1 MSNLDQSAPKIIA
14 SPWWIAV
21 GSCLGLI
28 VANGSIC
35 VFAFSVFIKPLEA
48 QFGWDRA
55 SISAGLTFCALFAAL
70 SLPLAGR
77 LMDRFG
83 VRPVMLVSIVLFA
96 VNVACVAFGDKLAA
110 FIVLVALTGIT
121 GAGQGPMGYIKSISG
136 HFDKNR
142 GLAIG
147 IAVSGTGI
155 GVALLPQYAQWLIAN
170 YGWRIAFIGLAF
182 ALIVIAVPS
191 VFLFVREP
199 KAPTT
204 SRAPVAEGLA
214 ASALRGLSVREA
226 ISSRTFWVLVCTG
239 LLVAIVLNGVLVHV
253 PSLLSDRGWSPQ
265 AAASVLVW
273 AGLASMAGRV
283 AGGYLLDRWFAP
295 YVAMLSFAFA
305 LAGIVL
311 IASGQNVVLG
321 VLLIGITTGTEI
333 DIIGFMTSRYFG
345 LRQFGQLYGYLFG
358 VFLVGT
364 GLGPIAMGA
373 IYTRSHSYD
382 SGFTVFGVMLAVAFV
397 LMFFLGAYTYPIHD
411 NETLDGP
418 SASRLPS
425 DA

>member
-1 MSNLDQSAPKIIA
+1 MSSNESAPKITA
-14 SPWWIAV
+14 SPWWIAF

-35 VFAFSVFIKPLEA
+35 VFAFSVFIKPLQA

-55 SISAGLTFCALFAAL
+55 SISAGLTFCALFAAF
-70 SLPLAGR
+70 SLPVVGR

-83 VRPVMLVSIVLFA
+83 VRRVMLISIVLFG
-96 VNVACVAFGDKLAA
+96 VNVACVAFGDNLAA
-110 FIVLVALTGIT
+110 FIALVALTGIT

-142 GLAIG
+142 GIAIG

-170 YGWRIAFIGLAF
+170 YGWRVAFVGLAI

-204 SRAPVAEGLA
+204 SRALTAGPAT
-214 ASALRGLSVREA
+214 STLRGLSVREA
-226 ISSRTFWVLVCTG
+226 ISSRTFWILMCTG

-253 PSLLSDRGWSPQ
+253 AALLSDRGWSPQ
-265 AAASVLVW
+265 AAAGVLVW

-283 AGGYLLDRWFAP
+283 VGGYLLDRWFAP
-295 YVAMLSFAFA
+295 YVAMLSFALA
-305 LAGIVL
+305 LAGIFL
-311 IASGQNVVLG
+311 IASGQNAVLG
-321 VLLIGITTGTEI
+321 VLLVGITTGTEI

-358 VFLVGT
+358 VFLIGT
-364 GLGPIAMGA
+364 GLGPITMGE

-382 SGFTVFGVMLAVAFV
+382 SGFIVFGVMLAVAFA
-397 LMFFLGAYTYPIHD
+397 LMFFLGAYAYPVHGD
-411 NETLDGP
+411 EALAGP
-418 SASRLPS
+418 SDSRLPS

>member
-1 MSNLDQSAPKIIA
+1 MSSNESAPRIMA
-14 SPWWIAV
+14 SPWWIAF

-35 VFAFSVFIKPLEA
+35 VFAFSVFIKPLQA

-70 SLPLAGR
+70 SLPVAGR

-83 VRPVMLVSIVLFA
+83 VRRVMLISIVLFGI
-96 VNVACVAFGDKLAA
+96 NVACVAFGDKLAT
-110 FIVLVALTGIT
+110 FIALVALTGIT

-142 GLAIG
+142 GIAIG

-155 GVALLPQYAQWLIAN
+155 GVALLPQYAEWLIAN
-170 YGWRIAFIGLAF
+170 YGWQVAFVGLAI

-199 KAPTT
+199 KAPTA
-204 SRAPVAEGLA
+204 SRVPSADA
-214 ASALRGLSVREA
+214 ASALRGVSVREA
-226 ISSRTFWVLVCTG
+226 ISSRTFWILMCTG

-253 PSLLSDRGWSPQ
+253 AALLSDRGWSPQ
-265 AAASVLVW
+265 AAAGVLVW

-295 YVAMLSFAFA
+295 YVAMLSFALA
-305 LAGIVL
+305 LAGIFL
-311 IASGQNVVLG
+311 IASGQNAVLG
-321 VLLIGITTGTEI
+321 VLLVGITTGTEI

-358 VFLVGT
+358 VFLIGT

-373 IYTRSHSYD
+373 IYTRFHSYD
-382 SGFTVFGVMLAVAFV
+382 SGFVVFGAMLAIAFV
-397 LMFFLGAYTYPIHD
+397 LMFFLGAYGYPVHGD
-411 NETLDGP
+411 AALAGP
-418 SASRLPS
+418 SDSRLPS

>member
-1 MSNLDQSAPKIIA
+1 MSSNESAPKILA
-14 SPWWIAV
+14 SPWWIAF

-35 VFAFSVFIKPLEA
+35 VFAFSVFIKPLQA
-48 QFGWDRA
+48 QFGWDRG
-55 SISAGLTFCALFAAL
+55 SISAGLTFCALFAAF
-70 SLPLAGR
+70 SLPVAGR

-83 VRPVMLVSIVLFA
+83 VRPVMLISIILFGI
-96 VNVACVAFGDKLAA
+96 NVACVAFGDKLAA

-136 HFDKNR
+136 HFDRNR
-142 GLAIG
+142 GIAIG

-170 YGWRIAFIGLAF
+170 YGWRVAFIGLAI

-199 KAPTT
+199 QAPTR
-204 SRAPVAEGLA
+204 SRTPDVNGDP
-214 ASALRGLSVREA
+214 ASVLRGLSVREA

-239 LLVAIVLNGVLVHV
+239 LLAAIVLNGILVHV
-253 PSLLSDRGWSPQ
+253 PSLLSDRGWTPQ
-265 AAASVLVW
+265 AAAGVLVW

-283 AGGYLLDRWFAP
+283 VGGYLLDRWFAP
-295 YVAMLSFAFA
+295 YVAMLSFASA
-305 LAGIVL
+305 LAGVAL
-311 IASGQNVVLG
+311 IASDQNVVLG
-321 VLLIGITTGTEI
+321 VLLVGITTGTEV
-333 DIIGFMTSRYFG
+333 DIIGYMTSRYFG

-358 VFLVGT
+358 IFLVGT
-364 GLGPIAMGA
+364 GLGPVAMGA
-373 IYTRSHSYD
+373 IYTRFHSYD
-382 SGFTVFGVMLAVAFV
+382 SGFIVFGVMLAIAFV
-397 LMFFLGAYTYPIHD
+397 LMFFLGAYTYPVH
-411 NETLDGP
+411 EEKMLAAQ